1 MGARGIDSA
10 KDAMVKI
17 VENLPEDI
25 EVALR
30 VYGHH
35 IAAGKLG
42 ACEDSE
48 LQFPFAKIDKTASY

>member
-1 MGARGIDSA
+1 
-10 KDAMVKI
+10 MVKI